1 MLILVYTKTIFCFC
15 IDFII
20 QKLAQSCLTV
30 SHQNVYKADYNTGIL
45 PKVLAYVEQ
54 NNLLEIPAINLY
66 YQGYKFLTEDEN
78 GAFFNTFK
86 KLIIKHQN
94 LFPSSEIRVLYIM
107 AINHCIQKINQ
118 EGGSTYL
125 QEAFSLYRLGIEK
138 DFLITN
144 GIISRFSYR
153 NIVSSGL
160 KLKEFDWVS
169 NFIHQYKKN
178 LEKAVRESTFHYCLS
193 RFHYEN
199 GDYQEAMK
207 ILQQDKYNDLISNL
221 AAKTLLIK
229 IYYEHQEN
237 DVLEYFLIS
246 FEAFIKRKKEIG
258 YNKANY
264 LNIIRLMKKMLALN
278 PFDKKAKLKLQKEV
292 KTIQPL
298 SERTWFLE
306 QLG

>member
-1 MLILVYTKTIFCFC
+1 M
-15 IDFII
+15 
-20 QKLAQSCLTV
+20 
-30 SHQNVYKADYNTGIL
+30 
-45 PKVLAYVEQ
+45 
-54 NNLLEIPAINLY
+54 
-66 YQGYKFLTEDEN
+66 TEDEN
-78 GAFFNTFK
+78 GVYFDTFK

-94 LFPSSEIRVLYIM
+94 LFPTSEIRVLYIM

-160 KLKEFDWVS
+160 KLQEFDWVS
-169 NFIHQYKKN
+169 NFIHQYKKH

-193 RFHYEN
+193 RYHYET
-199 GDYQEAMK
+199 GDYLEAMK
-207 ILQQDKYNDLISNL
+207 ILQQNKYKDLISNL
-221 AAKTLLIK
+221 AAKTLLMK

-237 DVLEYFLIS
+237 NVLEYFLIS

-258 YNKANY
+258 YHKANY
-264 LNIIRLMKKMLALN
+264 LNIIRLMKKMLTLN
-278 PFDKKAKLKLQKEV
+278 PFDKKAKLKLQEEV
-292 KTIQPL
+292 KTTQPL
-298 SERTWFLE
+298 SERVCFLE
-306 QLG
+306 QLK